1 MIGEGKLRSC
11 LADHWG
17 VADATVEA
25 HNGGMNSAT
34 WFVTAAG
41 ERWVAKAVA
50 RGSRRSFVGALT
62 LSGHV
67 EAAGVP
73 AGPPVPTRQGDIV
86 ADIDGIPLALLSWVE
101 GQELSGTTTSDQR
114 LIGRT
119 LGRVHEALRDV
130 PTAPVDRFHWVDAQA
145 AHLSVRSWV
154 QPSVAAAVAAYEAV
168 DPSFFSWGL
177 LHCDPAPEAFRLDH
191 VTGVCALIDWSA
203 AISGPLLYDLA
214 SAVMYVGGAD
224 QAECLIE
231 TYLESRTITRAEVEH
246 GLLTML
252 RFRWAVQADYFAR
265 RLAAGDLTGII
276 SDADNEKG
284 LEDARQW
291 LVRLSA

>member
-1 MIGEGKLRSC
+1 MIGEGKLRWC
-11 LADHWG
+11 LADRWG
-17 VADATVEA
+17 AADATVEA
-25 HNGGMNSAT
+25 HNGGMNSVT
-34 WFVTAAG
+34 WFVTAGG

-50 RGSRRSFVGALT
+50 RSSRRSFVGGLT
-62 LSGHV
+62 VAGHV
-67 EAAGVP
+67 EVAGVP

-86 ADIDGIPLALLSWVE
+86 VDIDGIPLALLSWVE
-101 GQELSGTTTSDQR
+101 GEELSGTTTSDQR

-130 PTAPVDRFHWVDAQA
+130 PTAPADRFHWVDAQA

-154 QPSVAAAVAAYEAV
+154 RPLVAAAVAAYEAV
-168 DPSFFSWGL
+168 DRSFFSWGL

-191 VTGVCALIDWSA
+191 VTGVCGLIDWSA
-203 AISGPLLYDLA
+203 AVSGPLLYDLA
-214 SAVMYVGGAD
+214 SAVMYVGGVEHGD
-224 QAECLIE
+224 CLIE
-231 TYLESRTITRAEVEH
+231 AYLESRTVTRAEVEH

-265 RLAAGDLTGII
+265 RLATGDLTGII